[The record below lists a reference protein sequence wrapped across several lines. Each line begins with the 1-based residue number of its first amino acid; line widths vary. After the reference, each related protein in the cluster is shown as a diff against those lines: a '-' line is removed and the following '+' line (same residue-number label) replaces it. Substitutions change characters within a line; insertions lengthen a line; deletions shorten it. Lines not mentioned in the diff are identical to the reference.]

1 VIGTVVAVDTE
12 GRRHKD
18 WNAMTGEEKRTDVEQ
33 AFAANSEVA
42 LPEDKWTKEWVVS
55 HPWFQAERVLASS
68 SSDAERTNQPYFRL
82 PGAARVGLS
91 LTKKDD
97 DQHRHLSDF
106 CKNWLRRSLINE
118 MAWMRHQLQAG
129 FTGPTG
135 VTEPFDLTGVE
146 DLLQPLAKA
155 DLDGLLDAGSP
166 ETFSVADFCSG
177 ASIDNLLAISAAIRS
192 ALRPKLPDP
201 PEDLPEPPH
210 AEERSGPTALKT
222 IADWLAS
229 LDGKQDPRGDQFSPG
244 ERELL
249 RPLIGP
255 YQQPKI
261 IEKFTEAVERFNTL
275 PEDRRKVADTT
286 LTRHQRDQILI
297 LSEIANSETA
307 RATENDKLAP
317 LAQDYLKRREAAIN
331 TPRGSPVPPVGEAF
345 DALGAAVRLIEPLTR
360 ASEDWRRPSLWARL
374 THIEAAGAIDRL
386 EELQMVIESILSD
399 EWANRGSGL
408 RTKLDGDRRR
418 PDHSL
423 PVATIGPELNRAWQ
437 SKQGLDLW
445 PDQRD
450 DRYVW
455 EFVARKKDS

>member
-1 VIGTVVAVDTE
+1 MHA
-12 GRRHKD
+12 
-18 WNAMTGEEKRTDVEQ
+18 
-33 AFAANSEVA
+33 
-42 LPEDKWTKEWVVS
+42 
-55 HPWFQAERVLASS
+55 S
-68 SSDAERTNQPYFRL
+68 SSDAERTNQPYFQL

-91 LTKKDD
+91 LTKKDE
-97 DQHRHLSDF
+97 DQHRHLTEF

-118 MAWMRHQLQAG
+118 MAWIRHQLQAG

-155 DLDGLLDAGSP
+155 DLDGLLDASSP

-177 ASIDNLLAISAAIRS
+177 ASVDNLLAISAAIRS
-192 ALRPKLPDP
+192 ALRPKLPHP
-201 PEDLPEPPH
+201 PEDLPEPPP
-210 AEERSGPTALKT
+210 AANGRGSSKPSAQRQFADERVGLTLKR

-261 IEKFTEAVERFNTL
+261 IEKFSEAVERFNAL

-286 LTRHQRDQILI
+286 LTLHQRDQILI

-345 DALGAAVRLIEPLTR
+345 DALGAAVRLIEHITR

-399 EWANRGSGL
+399 EWANHGSGL

-455 EFVARKKDS
+455 EFVARKKDI